1 MSSIRIAII
10 EDHDLTRIG
19 LRTALQQ
26 QDELQVLGEA
36 ADAKTGLQL
45 LKELK
50 PDVAIIDIDL
60 PDADGIYITQQLR
73 ALQAKESDFTTRVLI
88 LTMHENQQQVLAAF
102 AAGADSYCVKTIK
115 TPMLVEAI
123 KTTFEGHGWIDPA
136 IADIVLSQ
144 VRQDG
149 TKLAATDISIHGLT
163 AAEAAS
169 IADNKLTK
177 RELDVLE
184 LIVAGYSNTEIGEK
198 LFLSLGTVKTH
209 IRNILSKLAASDR
222 TQAAVKALRS
232 GLVK

>member
-26 QDELQVLGEA
+26 QDGLEVLGEA

-73 ALQAKESDFTTRVLI
+73 ALQAEDSGFTTRVLI

-123 KTTFEGHGWIDPA
+123 QTTFEGHGWIDPA

-144 VRQDG
+144 VRQEG
-149 TKLAATDISIHGLT
+149 TKLAATDISIRGLT
-163 AAEAAS
+163 AAETAS

-184 LIVAGYSNTEIGEK
+184 LIVAGYSNIEIGEK